1 MTFAQLAGGAAV
13 LVALCSGVAQAQ
25 GYDPAARYDID
36 DVMGRHPHDV
46 SELPTREEARGRPV
60 TFDLSMSGT
69 YSSNAGSVRTD
80 PIDAGYL
87 TPAFGI
93 NVTPVAVGGGWD
105 IGGGAL
111 IDADYYT
118 SDDDAFG
125 EGRLEGFAF
134 ASRTLGPGVFT
145 AEVILIGI
153 FSNDFNDHDLDL
165 RIADLTYSVE
175 MGPLD
180 AEVSAEY
187 QGSDIAEL
195 RRARLTAMVGHT
207 WDTPVLGHEVT
218 LEGDVAFSDFNDG
231 LNTNRNDATAAVVLV
246 AEKDLGHGWSLEW
259 EAALVHRFSNREQSR
274 FDAFDLGVTVAAAF

>member
-1 MTFAQLAGGAAV
+1 MTIAKIAGGVV
-13 LVALCSGVAQAQ
+13 LATALCCGVAQAQ
-25 GYDPAARYDID
+25 SYDPSARYDID
-36 DVMGRHPHDV
+36 DIMRRHPHDV
-46 SELPTREEARGRPV
+46 SELPTREEARGRAI

-69 YSSNAGSVRTD
+69 YTTNAGADRTD
-80 PIDAGYL
+80 PIDAGYV

-118 SDDDAFG
+118 NDDDAFG

-134 ASRTLGPGVFT
+134 ATRPVGPGVFT

-165 RIADLTYSVE
+165 RIADMTYSVRL
-175 MGPLD
+175 GALD
-180 AEVSAEY
+180 TEVSAEY
-187 QGSDIAEL
+187 QDSDIAEL
-195 RRARLTAMVGHT
+195 RRWRITGMAGHT

-218 LEGDVAFSDFNDG
+218 LEGDLAFSDFNDG
-231 LNTNRNDATAAVVLV
+231 LNTNRNDVTAAVVLI

-259 EAALVHRFSNREQSR
+259 EAALVHRFSNREETR
-274 FDAFDLGVTVAAAF
+274 FDAFDLGVTIAAAF